1 LLAHDKEII
10 VAVWSIRAAC
20 AAPEKNDGAG
30 VEAFDETVYRFR
42 EVGIFYRSLLHR
54 VYISAPRAKSNE
66 DTGKEGSMVGP
77 GGPPPKSN
85 VSDLACPTTPNGALA
100 AKELFGELSN
110 RIGPSA
116 PCPFV
121 FTLLHYLAKS
131 AFRPQSYL
139 ESIRPRGWA
148 AA

>member
-1 LLAHDKEII
+1 MTSHRRPRPATRPVDPVVIEQLLAHDKEII

-77 GGPPPKSN
+77 GEVRP
-85 VSDLACPTTPNGALA
+85 ALIRQQLTQRCGN
-100 AKELFGELSN
+100 KH
-110 RIGPSA
+110 
-116 PCPFV
+116 
-121 FTLLHYLAKS
+121 LL
-131 AFRPQSYL
+131 
-139 ESIRPRGWA
+139 
-148 AA
+148 